1 MLRKTISDSVK
12 VRNVLDEIA
21 KLARKGAKELG
32 FTDISSVVA
41 ETFGSQYLIN
51 IIFSYKGK
59 SHRVYGSIPLVTIIS
74 LDADELELFI
84 ECRAK
89 DLIRHM
95 YRASDKYNEIPQT
108 EEEYEQKN

>member
-1 MLRKTISDSVK
+1 MSNSIK

-32 FTDISSVVA
+32 FTDISSVVT
-41 ETFGSQYLIN
+41 ETFGSHYLIN
-51 IIFSYKGK
+51 ILFSYKGK
-59 SHRVYGSIPLVTIIS
+59 SHRVCGSIPLVTIIS

-108 EEEYEQKN
+108 EEEYEQKTKWS